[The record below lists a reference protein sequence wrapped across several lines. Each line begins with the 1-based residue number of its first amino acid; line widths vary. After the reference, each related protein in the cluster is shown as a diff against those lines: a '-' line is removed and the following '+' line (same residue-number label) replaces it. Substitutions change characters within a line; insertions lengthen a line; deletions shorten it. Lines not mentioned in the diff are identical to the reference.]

1 MKIQVLSDLHVGR
14 GTFAPTPT
22 DADLF
27 VVAGDVS
34 RPAQAVA
41 WAAALGKPVLYVLGN
56 HEFYGGSL
64 DGTVREFRRLA
75 AGTPVRLLDCEQV
88 VLEGVRFLG
97 CTLWSD
103 FRLLGDG
110 PARDAAIAMAVAQ
123 VYDFSRIRVADAADQ
138 LFTPGHSEALF
149 DRHAAWLESQLAT
162 PHDGATVVITHH
174 GPTPLSISP
183 RYRDSPLNPCFV
195 SDASRLLDGTRVGLW
210 IHGHLHDSFDYQ
222 LNGTRVL
229 CNPRG
234 YVVDGMAENPAF
246 DPGLVIEV

>member
-14 GTFAPTPT
+14 GTFEPAPT

-34 RPAQAVA
+34 RPARAVA

-64 DGTVREFRRLA
+64 DGTVREFRQLA
-75 AGTPVRLLDCEQV
+75 AGTRVRLLDCEQA
-88 VLEGVRFLG
+88 LIEGVRFIG

-110 PARDAAIAMAVAQ
+110 PARDAAIAMAMAQ
-123 VYDFSRIRVADAADQ
+123 VYDFSRIRVEDAGNR
-138 LFTPGHSEALF
+138 LFSPGDSQVLF
-149 DRHAAWLESQLAT
+149 DRHAAWLETQLAM
-162 PHDGATVVITHH
+162 PHDGPTVVITHH

-183 RYRDSPLNPCFV
+183 RYPDSPLNPCFV
-195 SDASRLLDGTRVGLW
+195 SDASRLMNGDRVGLW
-210 IHGHLHDSFDYQ
+210 IHGHLHDSFDYE

-234 YVVDGMAENPAF
+234 YVVDGVVENPTF
-246 DPGLVIEV
+246 DPGLIVEV

>member
-14 GTFAPTPT
+14 GTFEPART

-34 RPAQAVA
+34 RPARAVA
-41 WAAALGKPVLYVLGN
+41 WASALGKPVLYVLGN

-75 AGTPVRLLDCEQV
+75 AGTPVRLLDCEEA
-88 VLEGVRFLG
+88 VLDGVRFLG

-103 FRLLGDG
+103 FRLLGNG
-110 PARDAAIAMAVAQ
+110 PARDAAVSMAVTQ
-123 VYDFSRIRVADAADQ
+123 VYDFSRIRVEEAQDR
-138 LFTPGHSEALF
+138 LFTPDHSEALF
-149 DRHAAWLESQLAT
+149 DRHAAWLESRLAV
-162 PHDGATVVITHH
+162 PHDGPTVVITHH

-183 RYRDSPLNPCFV
+183 RYPDSPLNPCFV
-195 SDASRLLDGTRVGLW
+195 SDASRLMDGARASLW
-210 IHGHLHDSFDYQ
+210 IHGHLHDSFDYE

-234 YVVDGMAENPAF
+234 YVIDDKAENPAF
-246 DPGLVIEV
+246 DPGLVVEV

>member
-14 GTFAPTPT
+14 GTFEPSRT

-34 RPAQAVA
+34 RPAKAVA
-41 WAAALGKPVLYVLGN
+41 WAASLGKPVLYVLGN

-75 AGTPVRLLDCEQV
+75 AGTPVRLLDCEEAV
-88 VLEGVRFLG
+88 VDGVRFLG

-110 PARDAAIAMAVAQ
+110 PARDAAIDMAVAQ
-123 VYDFSRIRVADAADQ
+123 VYDFSRIRVAEAQDQ
-138 LFTPGHSEALF
+138 RFTPGHSEALF
-149 DRHAAWLESQLAT
+149 GRQAAWLASRLAEA
-162 PHDGATVVITHH
+162 HDGPTVVVTHH

-183 RYRDSPLNPCFV
+183 RYPDSPLNPCFV
-195 SDASRLLDGTRVGLW
+195 SDASHLMDGTRVGLW
-210 IHGHLHDSFDYQ
+210 IHGHLHDSFDYE

-234 YVVDGMAENPAF
+234 YAIDGVIENPAF
-246 DPGLVIEV
+246 DPALVVEV